1 MHKNNMSIGVIITAD
16 PGHGKTET
24 ALRFTTPGGKQP
36 KRLVLD
42 YEARVTQYQGHD
54 GDDYARHL
62 WAFDIYPE
70 PFATP
75 DAKQL
80 AALYADIVAGKVKPD
95 VLIVDNVVLF
105 QDELGLMMSDK
116 ATAIELARAFS
127 VYDRYRLFIEYNW
140 RVGDNNWWGLMKAVI
155 KQLLLACRKQQ
166 INVVVTTELKN
177 VWQNYGSRDKN
188 KPAKILG
195 KTAKLLAPWLQ
206 MLDAVWQLSRK
217 EKDEGGKPVMKD
229 APTVQ
234 IDPFSPK
241 ASLVGIPPRFEFT
254 DWQRIWQWIEERG
267 VPTKED
273 FASVEVPEEQV
284 HIEEEVAAEEEE
296 KKSDL
301 PPMKR
306 WQNFLET
313 AAITHDE
320 ALGFLGAISVN
331 EWIKEEDGRDLA
343 AAMEAVKEAIGGELQ
358 F

>member
-1 MHKNNMSIGVIITAD
+1 
-16 PGHGKTET
+16 
-24 ALRFTTPGGKQP
+24 
-36 KRLVLD
+36 
-42 YEARVTQYQGHD
+42 
-54 GDDYARHL
+54 
-62 WAFDIYPE
+62 
-70 PFATP
+70 
-75 DAKQL
+75 
-80 AALYADIVAGKVKPD
+80 
-95 VLIVDNVVLF
+95 
-105 QDELGLMMSDK
+105 
-116 ATAIELARAFS
+116 
-127 VYDRYRLFIEYNW
+127 
-140 RVGDNNWWGLMKAVI
+140 
-155 KQLLLACRKQQ
+155 
-166 INVVVTTELKN
+166 LKN